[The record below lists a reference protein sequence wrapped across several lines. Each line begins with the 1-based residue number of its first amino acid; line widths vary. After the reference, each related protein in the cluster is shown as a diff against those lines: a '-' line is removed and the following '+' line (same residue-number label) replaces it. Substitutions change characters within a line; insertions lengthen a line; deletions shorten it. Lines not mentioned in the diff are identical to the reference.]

1 MLCKLIRH
9 THLSPLSLLDSAGRT
24 LSFQVLRFSCGDW
37 GDPGTHPWNFS
48 LLSPCAPR
56 LSPLLSAE
64 NFLSSLSAAA
74 AKPAGRPSCL
84 QHVLS
89 LGRALISDTH
99 RCSVPFPVPSVTLW
113 TWSRPDPGLVERP
126 TAPRFLLQRSKPTE
140 MGNIQTK
147 SKEGPNPQCEPYFS
161 RLPPPPLLSLFI
173 WPLTQGN
180 GILSCDLLL
189 RYKHTRVCARTY
201 GVFPQS

>member
-48 LLSPCAPR
+48 LLSHCAPR
-56 LSPLLSAE
+56 RSPLLSAE

-84 QHVLS
+84 QHVFSLS
-89 LGRALISDTH
+89 RALISDTH
-99 RCSVPFPVPSVTLW
+99 WCSVPFPGPSVTLW
-113 TWSRPDPGLVERP
+113 TRSRPDPGLVERP
-126 TAPRFLLQRSKPTE
+126 TAPRFLLQRSKPTT
-140 MGNIQTK
+140 MGNHSDKKQGRAKPTMRTIFLQAASSSSSTVLFHLAF
-147 SKEGPNPQCEPYFS
+147 NP
-161 RLPPPPLLSLFI
+161 R
-173 WPLTQGN
+173 
-180 GILSCDLLL
+180 
-189 RYKHTRVCARTY
+189 
-201 GVFPQS
+201 